1 MLGRDDHHMTQ
12 VYGSA
17 DWYQSRP
24 EPERIWTGTLEERR
38 VGVGPEARGGLSYV
52 LVSDLGQLNVYA
64 ANAEGLLAGFCGRSV
79 RIRGKLVDLTQ
90 QGTEK
95 ELWPASIEGEEL
107 GPHARRHARTRRA
120 RA

>member
-1 MLGRDDHHMTQ
+1 MLGRDDHDMTQ

-38 VGVGPEARGGLSYV
+38 VGVGPETRGGLSYV

-64 ANAEGLLAGFCGRSV
+64 ANAEGLLAGFLGRSV
-79 RIRGKLVDLTQ
+79 RVRGKLVDLTQ
-90 QGTEK
+90 QGNGK
-95 ELWPASIEGEEL
+95 ELWPASIEAE
-107 GPHARRHARTRRA
+107 
-120 RA
+120 

>member
-1 MLGRDDHHMTQ
+1 MPGGDDHDMTQ

-38 VGVGPEARGGLSYV
+38 VGVGPETRGGLSYV

-64 ANAEGLLAGFCGRSV
+64 ANAEELLAGFLGHSV
-79 RIRGKLVDLTQ
+79 RVRGKLVDLTEH
-90 QGTEK
+90 GNRK
-95 ELWPASIEGEEL
+95 ELWPASIEAE
-107 GPHARRHARTRRA
+107 
-120 RA
+120 